1 MEAGIWTW
9 RVEVG
14 AALLLSSSG
23 TGIRVKRLQQWWRW
37 GEQSS
42 VADTSLLATPCQ
54 RMGAG
59 GTWSRDQTWVSCR
72 FLGEK
77 GRLLGKAGDKSMRME
92 LFWWK
97 PVDGVAEPPPRP
109 RPWRAQAERSRCG
122 RWGPSWR
129 EGQVGSRVYAGLC
142 ALSKSPPLRSLA
154 YEMETM

>member
-14 AALLLSSSG
+14 AALLLSSTG

-97 PVDGVAEPPPRP
+97 SVDGVSEPPAPAPGEPRRKDP
-109 RPWRAQAERSRCG
+109 GVADGAPAGGEV
-122 RWGPSWR
+122 RW
-129 EGQVGSRVYAGLC
+129 EVGSTQACV
-142 ALSKSPPLRSLA
+142 P
-154 YEMETM
+154 